1 MKIRWLAHSC
11 FFLIG
16 SDGTTVITD
25 PYEPGGFG
33 GAMRHRPFT
42 GNVDIVTIS
51 HGHADHAYTA
61 GLTERAKIVDGL
73 ELARAGRPRQI
84 GPVTLRA
91 IHTFHDAR
99 KGADRGENAVVAIG
113 LDNVNVIHLGDLGHD
128 LTAEQAAP
136 LGPVDVLL
144 TPVGGHFTIDAR
156 AAWEIV
162 QALKPKIV
170 IPMHVKTPQLDFPI
184 AAVDEFLAGKP
195 TVERVRGSDIEVTQE
210 ALPAET
216 KIVVLE
222 PAL

>member
-1 MKIRWLAHSC
+1 
-11 FFLIG
+11 
-16 SDGTTVITD
+16 
-25 PYEPGGFG
+25 
-33 GAMRHRPFT
+33 
-42 GNVDIVTIS
+42 
-51 HGHADHAYTA
+51 
-61 GLTERAKIVDGL
+61 
-73 ELARAGRPRQI
+73 
-84 GPVTLRA
+84 VTLRA

-144 TPVGGHFTIDAR
+144 TPVGGHFTIDAQ

-184 AAVDEFLAGKP
+184 ATVDEFLAGKP
-195 TVERVRGSDIEVTQE
+195 TVERVGGSDIEVTQE
-210 ALPAET
+210 ALPAEA
-216 KIVVLE
+216 KIVALE

>member
-1 MKIRWLAHSC
+1 MKIKWLAHSC
-11 FFLIG
+11 FLLTG
-16 SDGTTVITD
+16 SDGTTVMTD

-33 GAMRHRPFT
+33 GAIRHGPVT
-42 GNVDIVTIS
+42 GHVDMVTIS

-61 GLTERAKIVDGL
+61 GLAATPEIVDGL
-73 ELARAGRPRQI
+73 ELARAGRPQQA

-99 KGADRGENAVVAIG
+99 KGVDRGENAVVAIQ
-113 LDNVNVIHLGDLGHD
+113 LDDLNVVHLGDLGHD
-128 LTAEQAAP
+128 LAAEQAAP

-144 TPVGGHFTIDAR
+144 SPVGGNFTIDAR

-162 QALKPKIV
+162 QTLKPKIV

-184 AAVDEFLAGKP
+184 APVDDFLAGKP
-195 TVERVRGSDIEVTQE
+195 AVDRVGGSEVEVTRE